1 MIRKNLQKAGFLIS
15 ELVVFIMLQ
24 RKSKDKVISAFFK
37 KNEEILIKIKDKT
50 EEINRRFEELLP
62 QLYNENSKKIIEI
75 WEKSG
80 RKFPSL
86 YTSESV
92 VISDY
97 ENKGLI
103 DQRCHQLIGR
113 YLRFSLGMIGS
124 SVVPE
129 KGYLK
134 YLVLTLS
141 KRYPNLTTKCTVSY
155 IKEFDSE
162 FEDRI
167 ELLESYYLSIQN
179 DLLTLIDVLDDNAVN
194 LKLLKKYA
202 PDVFKLI
209 EEQ

>member
-1 MIRKNLQKAGFLIS
+1 
-15 ELVVFIMLQ
+15 MLQ
-24 RKSKDKVISAFFK
+24 RKSKVKVISAFFK
-37 KNEEILIKIKDKT
+37 KNEEILIKIKNKT

-62 QLYNENSKKIIEI
+62 QLYNESSKKIIEI

-86 YTSESV
+86 YTSDSV
-92 VISDY
+92 IISDFK
-97 ENKGLI
+97 NKGLI
-103 DQRCHQLIGR
+103 DQRCHQLISR
-113 YLRFSLGMIGS
+113 YLRFNLGMVGS

-129 KGYLK
+129 KGY
-134 YLVLTLS
+134 YLELTLS

-179 DLLTLIDVLDDNAVN
+179 DLLTLIDVLDDSAVN